1 MLYCFL
7 VEYFLNNYKK
17 QPFIP
22 AIQKTSTLV
31 FLSLLSLVCFLIA
44 INTRTINVS
53 GSYEQKV
60 QAAELMKKGMDVLKG
75 SRMESGVFID
85 IENDP
90 NETGLVGSPFSLIT
104 TDEGDLDSKL
114 TTLDPNLSA
123 GIVDLM
129 VQLNLSSK
137 DTVALLMTGSMPGAN
152 IAVLTACK
160 ALGIHPIS
168 ITSVGASQWGANQV
182 DFTWLDME
190 KILFENDLIPTKSI
204 AASIGGRNDM
214 GRLLSPAG
222 RNIITDNIQYHDI
235 PIIRKDRLAENIEHR
250 MDIFSGIKKISNYK
264 AVINVGGGVAS
275 LGTSFNLRLLP
286 PGVVIRSDISNIGR
300 PGGIEGVL
308 SKFLNSNV
316 PGLHILN
323 IRPLTEQFKMPF
335 APIPIP
341 EIGNGSLYA
350 DERYNILVAALC
362 LLVVSGSVFSVG
374 LHSKRKIKEHLLQ
387 HEPDSLL

>member
-1 MLYCFL
+1 M
-7 VEYFLNNYKK
+7 EYFLNNYKK

-44 INTRTINVS
+44 INTRTIDVS

-190 KILFENDLIPTKSI
+190 KILFENDLIPAKSI

-222 RNIITDNIQYHDI
+222 RNIITDNIQYHDL
-235 PIIRKDRLAENIEHR
+235 PIIRKDRLAENIEQR

-341 EIGNGSLYA
+341 EIGSGSLYA
-350 DERYNILVAALC
+350 DERYNIWVAAVC
-362 LLVVSGSVFSVG
+362 LLVVSGSVFSIG

>member
-1 MLYCFL
+1 M
-7 VEYFLNNYKK
+7 EYFLNNYKK

-44 INTRTINVS
+44 INTRTIDVS

-160 ALGIHPIS
+160 ALGIYPIS

-222 RNIITDNIQYHDI
+222 RNIITDNIQYHDL

-341 EIGNGSLYA
+341 EIGSGSLYA
-350 DERYNILVAALC
+350 DERYNIWVAALC

>member
-1 MLYCFL
+1 M
-7 VEYFLNNYKK
+7 EYFLNNYKK

-44 INTRTINVS
+44 INTRTIDVS

-60 QAAELMKKGMDVLKG
+60 QAAELMKKGMDVLKS

-137 DTVALLMTGSMPGAN
+137 DTVAVLMTGSMPGAN

-160 ALGIHPIS
+160 ALDIYPIS

-182 DFTWLDME
+182 DFSWLDME
-190 KILFENDLIPTKSI
+190 KILLENDLIPAKSI

-222 RNIITDNIQYHDI
+222 RNIIIDNIKYHDI

-341 EIGNGSLYA
+341 KIGSGSLYA
-350 DERYNILVAALC
+350 DERYNIWVATLC

>member
-1 MLYCFL
+1 M
-7 VEYFLNNYKK
+7 EYFLNNYKK

-341 EIGNGSLYA
+341 EIGSGSLYA
-350 DERYNILVAALC
+350 DERYNILVAAVC